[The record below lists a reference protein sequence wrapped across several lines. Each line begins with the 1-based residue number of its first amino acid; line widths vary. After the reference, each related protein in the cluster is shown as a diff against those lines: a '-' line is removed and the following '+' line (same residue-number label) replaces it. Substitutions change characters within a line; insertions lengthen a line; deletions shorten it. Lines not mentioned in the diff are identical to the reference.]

1 MIYKAQG
8 LNKYGGPDSHLYQA
22 SFVSLLSHKEDLN
35 AIYIYFKA
43 TVHHCYYVARRI
55 RPWGLYFPGVQYI

>member
-22 SFVSLLSHKEDLN
+22 TFVSLLSHKEDLN

-55 RPWGLYFPGVQYI
+55 RP